1 MYVTSTRTF
10 ALVLTFAY
18 ESHMLFIDSWCLAC
32 SDAPVPGTY
41 WYLHSR
47 QVLHELTTQ
56 IVGTPQ
62 ALYTS
67 AVLHRSVGRTILQ
80 KALC

>member
-47 QVLHELTTQ
+47 QVLHAQTTQ
-56 IVGTPQ
+56 ILVALQ
-62 ALYTS
+62 ALYISAFLHTS
-67 AVLHRSVGRTILQ
+67 IGRTILQ